1 MQPSRLLFID
11 LKGTRL
17 SADERELLASRRFG
31 GMCLFGYNIVDRYQ
45 LADYV
50 AEVRS
55 LAGDDFVVAV
65 DQEGGGVLR
74 LFDVPYP
81 PPAMA
86 LGSADDVQLTRE
98 VAAACARGLRSVGI
112 NLNFAPVADVNVNP
126 LNPVIADRSFGSDPR
141 AVARHVAAFI
151 EGLQSEGVAATAKH
165 FPGHGDVSVDS
176 HLALPVLNRSL
187 EELGELELPPFRAA
201 ADAGVAAMMTAHILF
216 PTIDRDLP
224 ATLSNTVIRRILRGQ
239 LGYEGVVISDA
250 LDMKAITD
258 HHAPPEA
265 NVLALLAG
273 VDVPLNIGTV
283 AHHAA
288 NAAGVDK
295 ALAEGRLNS
304 AEVTRS
310 LERLAALAT
319 QYPGRPPTPAEA
331 FRSGDVELL
340 DRAAARGLVSVGRL
354 PRLEPGAALT
364 VVTASG
370 VWRNSAEQERV
381 SPGPDLIEE
390 LKRRGFDVT
399 AVVFEPERLTEGTYT
414 KGLVEQITGGLRTAE
429 PNHLLVYASSRRT
442 PLTQAE
448 VAFAERV
455 AAAKPER
462 FVHAALWNPYHA
474 ELLPKPALISF
485 GFRPA
490 SLRALVSQLLSGE
503 PGG

>member
-11 LKGTRL
+11 LKSTSL
-17 SADERELLASRRFG
+17 SPDERDLLASRRFG

-55 LAGDDFVVAV
+55 LAGDDFVVAI

-86 LGSADDVQLTRE
+86 LGTANDLRLTRE
-98 VAAACARGLRSVGI
+98 VAAACARGLRSVSI

-126 LNPVIADRSFGSDPR
+126 LNPVIADRSFGSDPHL
-141 AVARHVAAFI
+141 VAQHVAAFVN
-151 EGLQSEGVAATAKH
+151 GLQSEGVAATAKH
-165 FPGHGDVSVDS
+165 FPGHGDVDVDS

-187 EELGELELPPFRAA
+187 EELEALELPPFHAAVQANAA
-201 ADAGVAAMMTAHILF
+201 AIMTAHILF
-216 PTIDRDLP
+216 PTIDAGMP
-224 ATLSNTVIRRILRGQ
+224 ATLSRTLIRRLLREK

-258 HHAPPEA
+258 HHAPPQA

-283 AHHAA
+283 KHHLA
-288 NAAGVDK
+288 NADGVDH
-295 ALAEGRLNS
+295 ALAEGRLDPT
-304 AEVTRS
+304 EVQRS
-310 LERLAALAT
+310 LERLASLAGS
-319 QYPGRPPTPAEA
+319 YPASRPEPDRA
-331 FRSGDVELL
+331 FSPGDDELL
-340 DRAAARGLVSVGRL
+340 DEAARRGLVRIGEIPQL
-354 PRLEPGAALT
+354 QPGASLT

-381 SPGPDLIEE
+381 SPGPDLIDE
-390 LKRRGFDVT
+390 LRHQGFSVNP
-399 AVVFEPERLTEGTYT
+399 VVFEPEKLVDVTYADQLAQRVT
-414 KGLVEQITGGLRTAE
+414 SLVNTGQPGG
-429 PNHLLVYASSRRT
+429 LLVYASSRRT
-442 PLTQAE
+442 PLTEAE
-448 VAFAERV
+448 VAFAEQV
-455 AAAKPER
+455 AAIKPGR
-462 FVHAALWNPYHA
+462 FLHAALWNPYHA

-490 SLRALVSQLLSGE
+490 SLRAVVKALAGA
-503 PGG
+503 